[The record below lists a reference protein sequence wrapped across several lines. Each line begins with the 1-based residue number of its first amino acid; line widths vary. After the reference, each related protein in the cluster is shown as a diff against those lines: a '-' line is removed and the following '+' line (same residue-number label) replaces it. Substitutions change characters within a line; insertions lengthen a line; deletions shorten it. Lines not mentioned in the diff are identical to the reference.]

1 MNLYCSIKLHADI
14 RPWCINRI
22 CGSQTLAQRPRRP
35 RKNGARGRGHTRA
48 RPRAHAVRAQKAQ
61 PPRGNGEELLDV
73 AMRLRGRIAAWPV
86 KRGAPPRE
94 VGMAVV
100 VLHTIAQYSR
110 HVNCSVKVRQNSA
123 CTHAV
128 NA

>member
-1 MNLYCSIKLHADI
+1 MPTPEIIARL
-14 RPWCINRI
+14 W
-22 CGSQTLAQRPRRP
+22 QRPRRP

-61 PPRGNGEELLDV
+61 PPRGNGEELPDV
-73 AMRLRGRIAAWPV
+73 AMRLRGRIAAGPV

-110 HVNCSVKVRQNSA
+110 HVNCSVKIRQNSA
-123 CTHAV
+123 
-128 NA
+128 